1 MMWLPLGIM
10 ALLLWLA
17 QPPTAATQD
26 VSTTLMGEFAVT
38 IASEDVP
45 PELVD
50 GASLIGRWHI
60 TFTADGA
67 FLLGRQDVGAL
78 VNGRFET
85 DGNELTLGEE
95 TGVLS
100 CGSGADRQATYTWQ
114 ITGDRLQ
121 LVAIEEPCAWRRL
134 LLTTRALS
142 VFAACPPEELS
153 QAASAVGTPSSE
165 PLAISERN
173 AGSKNLSTQESPDLA
188 IDTVLRQMSDC
199 WATRTPDR
207 FLHLLSEDF
216 RASQQPDDN
225 ADVRR
230 FTLAMGA
237 PIVWERVSDV
247 ELVDGTHATASVRQ
261 ISGDNIDVVR
271 YAFVFEDGAWRWDG
285 TVDNP

>member
-1 MMWLPLGIM
+1 MWLPLGII
-10 ALLLWLA
+10 ALLPWFA
-17 QPPTAATQD
+17 QPLTAAQD
-26 VSTTLMGEFAVT
+26 ASTTLVGEFAVT

-50 GASLIGRWHI
+50 GASLIGRWRI
-60 TFTADGA
+60 AFTADGA
-67 FLLGRQDVGAL
+67 FRLGRQDVGAL

-85 DGNELTLGEE
+85 AGNELTLGEE

-142 VFAACPPEELS
+142 VFAACPPEEVS
-153 QAASAVGTPSSE
+153 QAASAVGTPSAE
-165 PLAISERN
+165 PD
-173 AGSKNLSTQESPDLA
+173 GMPKNNSGAMNVSTQESPDPA

-199 WATRTPDR
+199 WATRAPDR
-207 FLHLLSEDF
+207 FLSLLSRDF

-225 ADVRR
+225 DDVRR

-237 PIVWERVSDV
+237 PIVWERVGDV
-247 ELVDGTHATASVRQ
+247 EVVDATHATASVRQ
-261 ISGDNIDVVR
+261 ISGDNIDVVP

-285 TVDNP
+285 PINSP

>member
-1 MMWLPLGIM
+1 MLMRLPLGIL

-17 QPPTAATQD
+17 QPLTAAAQD
-26 VSTTLMGEFAVT
+26 AGTTLMGEFAVT

-50 GASLIGRWHI
+50 GASLIGRWRI

-67 FLLGRQDVGAL
+67 FLLGRQDVGPL

-100 CGSGADRQATYTWQ
+100 CGAGADRQATYTWQ

-121 LVAIEEPCAWRRL
+121 LVAIDEPCAWRRL

-142 VFAACPPEELS
+142 SFAACPPEELS
-153 QAASAVGTPSSE
+153 SAAAVGTPTGD
-165 PLAISERN
+165 PITISKGTPE
-173 AGSKNLSTQESPDLA
+173 SMILSTQELTDLA

-207 FLHLLSEDF
+207 FLRLLSQDF
-216 RASQQPDDN
+216 RAAQQPDDN

-247 ELVDGTHATASVRQ
+247 ELVDDTHATASVRQ

-285 TVDNP
+285 TIDSP